1 MGTTKVRFRTKRAF
15 SEEFKKI
22 RVHDYESGKF
32 TVSELG
38 RLFGIKP
45 QTIYRWIYKYSAYNK
60 KNVKIV
66 EMNESSTKKLKDM
79 ELRIRELE
87 QIIGQKQLK
96 IDLLEKMIELAHQE
110 YNIDIKKNSGTSQSG
125 GFGKTST
132 K

>member
-1 MGTTKVRFRTKRAF
+1 MGTTKLRIRTKRAF

-32 TVSELG
+32 TINEIS
-38 RLFGIKP
+38 RLFSIRP
-45 QTIYRWIYKYSAYNK
+45 QNIYRWIYKYSAYNK
-60 KNVKIV
+60 NNVKIV
-66 EMNESSTKKLKDM
+66 EMNESGTKKVKDM

-87 QIIGQKQLK
+87 HIIGQKQLK
-96 IDLLEKMIELAHQE
+96 IDFLEKMIELAHQE
-110 YNIDIKKNSGTSQSG
+110 YDIDIKKNSGTSQSG